1 MLHARPPLVLICFL
15 PFPFSF
21 AHLVF
26 SHLLSPFSLRVQMLN
41 VTCIRGPAEAPQEN
55 GQKRASVGSPGGQ
68 KASSP
73 SIAHTTAANTGF
85 SLSAMFD
92 QGIAAVGGS
101 VGIGVALAIK
111 NGAVVISS
119 IGKGGGADKTG
130 GKIQVND
137 EIVEIDGK
145 PVEQKLEAVQQKL
158 LGARG
163 SEIKLRLKRYGV
175 FGSQV

>member
-1 MLHARPPLVLICFL
+1 
-15 PFPFSF
+15 
-21 AHLVF
+21 
-26 SHLLSPFSLRVQMLN
+26 MLN

-92 QGIAAVGGS
+92 QGIAAVGGG

-175 FGSQV
+175 FGFQV